1 MEPLIDTLTDT
12 PSQAVAAPLPKVSLL
27 RALPG
32 SAADGWR
39 FFRTNG
45 VAASFTA
52 FSSRDAHPV
61 LQFVKYG
68 ICGAGALVLHTTVFS
83 LLGQHLFPMGQELA
97 PSLRAEHSMINNGI
111 AFLFSN
117 TLVYWLNTQWVFTP
131 GRHSK
136 WLEFITFTLVNAP
149 GAIAGTAIMA
159 YLLNNLHWPTPLA
172 FAGFV
177 LPNVLINF
185 LCRKFFIFKK

>member
-1 MEPLIDTLTDT
+1 MEPTSPATNRLALLLNL
-12 PSQAVAAPLPKVSLL
+12 PRLLGQAWTFY
-27 RALPG
+27 RQQG
-32 SAADGWR
+32 
-39 FFRTNG
+39 F
-45 VAASFTA
+45 AASLAA
-52 FSSRDAHPV
+52 FNSRDTHP
-61 LQFVKYG
+61 LIQFIKYA

-83 LLGQHLFPMGQELA
+83 LLGKYAFPMQQGLDDA
-97 PSLRAEHSMINNGI
+97 LRAKHSMINNGI

-117 TLVYWLNTQWVFTP
+117 TFVYWLNTKWVFTT

-136 WLEFITFTLVNAP
+136 LLEFLTFTLVNAP

>member
-1 MEPLIDTLTDT
+1 MEIP
-12 PSQAVAAPLPKVSLL
+12 PLPSPPPHKFRLL
-27 RALPG
+27 LHFPQLLG
-32 SAADGWR
+32 QGWR
-39 FFRTNG
+39 FFRENG
-45 VAASFTA
+45 FAASLTA
-52 FSSRDAHPV
+52 FNSRDAHPFI
-61 LQFVKYG
+61 QFMKYG

-83 LLGQHLFPMGQELA
+83 LLGKYAFPMGQELVD
-97 PSLRAEHSMINNGI
+97 SLRARHSMINNGI

-117 TLVYWLNTQWVFTP
+117 TLVYWLNTKWVFTP

-136 WLEFITFTLVNAP
+136 LVEFLTFTLVNAP

-159 YLLNNLHWPTPLA
+159 YLLNNLHWSTPLA

>member
-1 MEPLIDTLTDT
+1 MENSAPP
-12 PSQAVAAPLPKVSLL
+12 PSKLQLL
-27 RALPG
+27 LHFPQLLG
-32 SAADGWR
+32 QGWR
-39 FFRTNG
+39 FFRENG
-45 VAASFTA
+45 FGPSLAAIN
-52 FSSRDAHPV
+52 SRDAHPFI
-61 LQFVKYG
+61 QFCKYAV
-68 ICGAGALVLHTTVFS
+68 CGVGALALHTTVFS
-83 LLGQHLFPMGQELA
+83 LLGKFLFPMGQELDD
-97 PSLRAEHSMINNGI
+97 SLRAKHSMINNGI

-117 TLVYWLNTQWVFTP
+117 TFVYWLNTKWVFTP

-136 WLEFITFTLVNAP
+136 LVEFLIFTLVNAP

-159 YLLNNLHWPTPLA
+159 FLLHSLHWPTSLA

>member
-1 MEPLIDTLTDT
+1 MEST
-12 PSQAVAAPLPKVSLL
+12 PPTPAPSKLALLLSLPKLL
-27 RALPG
+27 G
-32 SAADGWR
+32 QGWS
-39 FFRTNG
+39 FFREHG
-45 VAASFTA
+45 LSASLTA
-52 FSSRDAHPV
+52 FNSRDAHP
-61 LQFVKYG
+61 LIQFMKYG

-83 LLGQHLFPMGQELA
+83 LLGKYAFPMSQDLA
-97 PSLRAEHSMINNGI
+97 DSLRARNSMINNGI

-117 TLVYWLNTQWVFTP
+117 AFVYWLNTRWVFTP

-136 WLEFITFTLVNAP
+136 LVEFLTFTVVNAP

-159 YLLNNLHWPTPLA
+159 YLLHTWHWSTPLA
-172 FAGFV
+172 FVGFV